1 MLQIFSRSVR
11 KARRIL
17 DIGFVTQNL
26 EVGRQLKEFVTQR
39 EGVSLRLLAS
49 EKVGPSFDAG
59 GLSVFVYD
67 LDAGKD
73 AQMREFERFMAQ
85 RPAQIPVIVLSPAV
99 DDELLRW
106 LLRLRV
112 ADWLKTPLS
121 PGELIAACGRVMTQ
135 ATSARQEVKCITF
148 IGARGG
154 AGATSIA
161 VQAALLAARG
171 KPPNST
177 CLVDL
182 DLATGACAEYLD
194 LQPAWALDEIIANP
208 ARLDNHMLETMTAAH
223 GQGVSVLSARRRFGD
238 GFTFAPEVITRT
250 LDLASQRFQTLVVD
264 LPRHMESWSDAVILG
279 SSDLYVVT
287 EFSVPGLKTARRLL
301 ADIATQ
307 YGGEV
312 TPKVIVNK
320 YSRSLFGTGL
330 SATEVKELLGD
341 GLAGYVSADDR
352 LLREAIDRG
361 VPTTEVKARNA
372 FAADISKIM
381 GF

>member
-1 MLQIFSRSVR
+1 M
-11 KARRIL
+11 
-17 DIGFVTQNL
+17 
-26 EVGRQLKEFVTQR
+26 
-39 EGVSLRLLAS
+39 
-49 EKVGPSFDAG
+49 
-59 GLSVFVYD
+59 
-67 LDAGKD
+67 
-73 AQMREFERFMAQ
+73 
-85 RPAQIPVIVLSPAV
+85 
-99 DDELLRW
+99 
-106 LLRLRV
+106 
-112 ADWLKTPLS
+112 
-121 PGELIAACGRVMTQ
+121 
-135 ATSARQEVKCITF
+135 
-148 IGARGG
+148 
-154 AGATSIA
+154 
-161 VQAALLAARG
+161 
-171 KPPNST
+171 
-177 CLVDL
+177 
-182 DLATGACAEYLD
+182 
-194 LQPAWALDEIIANP
+194 
-208 ARLDNHMLETMTAAH
+208 
-223 GQGVSVLSARRRFGD
+223 
-238 GFTFAPEVITRT
+238 ITRT